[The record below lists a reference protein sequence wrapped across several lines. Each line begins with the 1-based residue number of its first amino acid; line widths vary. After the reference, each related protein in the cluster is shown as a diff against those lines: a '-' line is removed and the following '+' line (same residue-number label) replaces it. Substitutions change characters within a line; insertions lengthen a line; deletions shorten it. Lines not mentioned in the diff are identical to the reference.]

1 MSRTVHSGATSF
13 ILYMDVPDFLL
24 FGFLFSLFAAH
35 HLF

>member
-1 MSRTVHSGATSF
+1 MSRTVHSQAMSF
-13 ILYMDVPDFLL
+13 ILYMDVPDFIP